1 MRQKPSKPPHI
12 LFMFS
17 DTGGGHRSAAEA
29 IIEALQLEFSDQITA
44 EMLDVFKKYGPPPL
58 DMAPELYPPLVKIP
72 DVWHAGY
79 RLSDGRRRSSLVADI
94 TWPYLRRAARRMLKE
109 HPCDMVVS
117 VHPLINAPMRRAI
130 DRPEL
135 PFATVV
141 TDMVTTHAFWYDQ
154 HADLVI
160 VATDR
165 ARQRGLDLGLLP
177 DKIKVAG
184 QPVADR
190 FCQPADDREAI
201 RERLGWPR
209 DALITLLVGGGEG
222 MGPLQETAEILD
234 AAHLPIMMVIVAGRN
249 AKLES
254 RLKSHAWQTPTHV
267 YGFVTEMPDFMR
279 AADILVSKAGPG
291 TICEGFIAGLP
302 IILYNRLPGQE
313 DGNVSYVVNE
323 GAGVWAPEPALVRN
337 VLTKWIEQP
346 ELRHTA
352 ISACR
357 RLARPDASRKI
368 ARLLAAQVGITP
380 N

>member
-1 MRQKPSKPPHI
+1 MRQNPSKPPHI

-29 IIEALQLEFSDQITA
+29 IIEALELEFSNQISA
-44 EMLDVFKKYGPPPL
+44 EMLDVFRKYGPPPL
-58 DMAPELYPPLVKIP
+58 DMAPDLYPPLVKIP

-79 RLSDGRRRSSLVADI
+79 RLSDGRRRSSLLADL

-109 HPCDMVVS
+109 HPSDMVVS

-130 DRPEL
+130 ARPDL

-165 ARQRGLDLGLLP
+165 ARQRGLDLGLEA

-190 FCQPADDREAI
+190 FCHTIEDRGAI
-201 RERLGWPR
+201 RDRLGWPR
-209 DALITLLVGGGEG
+209 DALVVLLVGGGEG
-222 MGPLQETAEILD
+222 MGPLQETAEMID
-234 AAHLPIMMVIVAGRN
+234 AARLPIVMAIIAGRN

-254 RLKSHAWQTPTHV
+254 RLKALAWQTPTFV

-323 GAGVWAPEPALVRN
+323 GAGVWAPEPAQVRN
-337 VLTKWIEQP
+337 VLARWIDQP
-346 ELRHTA
+346 ELRQDA
-352 ISACR
+352 VSACR

-368 ARLLAAQVGITP
+368 ARLLAAQVGVTL